1 MDKLTVNN
9 HTYISNEYLEFSSQ
23 FGGEVSRANI
33 LFLLKDKKHS
43 ISNYKNP
50 KDTDII
56 LSSVGSQKKFYIK
69 DSLFS
74 SYKEKMMFDPILN
87 LDSILEVE
95 KKWKKEAIKK
105 ITNSLNSSLK
115 DINIDKVEVKGI
127 NPNSVDI
134 NKNDVHRQIKKK
146 KLKI

>member
-1 MDKLTVNN
+1 MDKIIVNN
-9 HTYISNEYLEFSSQ
+9 NTYVSNEYLEFSSQ
-23 FGGEVSRANI
+23 LGGEVSRANI

-43 ISNYKNP
+43 ISHCKNP

-56 LSSVGSQKKFYIK
+56 LSSEDSQKKFYIK

-74 SYKEKMMFDPILN
+74 FYKEKMVFDPILN

-105 ITNSLNSSLK
+105 ITRSLNSSLK
-115 DINIDKVEVKGI
+115 DINIDKVEIKGI
-127 NPNSVDI
+127 TPNSVDI

-146 KLKI
+146 KLRV